1 MEPIH
6 FTVVSE
12 FDETY
17 IKAKRGTVV
26 YVTRDNLIKAV
37 DLDEEPEASEE
48 TLLKMPTYLFSQLKE
63 FFAPLPDGTLDI
75 SSLSEKDKETLKR
88 MWKNLK

>member
-6 FTVVSE
+6 FTVVTE

-17 IKAKRGTVV
+17 IKARRGTVA
-26 YVTRDNLIKAV
+26 YVTRDNIIKAV

-48 TLLKMPTYLFSQLKE
+48 TLLKMPNYLFDQLKD
-63 FFAPLPDGTLDI
+63 FLYPLPNRPLDI
-75 SSLSEKDKETLKR
+75 SSLSKEDKETIMRLYNYLK
-88 MWKNLK
+88 